1 VHSAGSV
8 SPLGLRVRLPVVA
21 NVDKHPAAN
30 ENMNYGEILA
40 SVGKGVSVVS
50 GSPEYYGMYTSKSA
64 ALTKYRRDKLSC
76 NRHKPV

>member
-1 VHSAGSV
+1 
-8 SPLGLRVRLPVVA
+8 VRLPVVA